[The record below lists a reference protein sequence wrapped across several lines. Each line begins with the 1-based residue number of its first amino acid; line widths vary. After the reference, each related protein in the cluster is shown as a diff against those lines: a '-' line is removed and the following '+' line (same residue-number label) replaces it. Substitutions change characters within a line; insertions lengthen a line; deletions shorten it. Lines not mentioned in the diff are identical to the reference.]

1 MRFLILLVAGA
12 LAVFRPGPAEA
23 VAIGLHNSLLGA
35 GEGVGDQA
43 DVISGGFGQWVA
55 LDGDRV
61 LIGARGDAD
70 EIRAD
75 TPFATGFVFNTR
87 NGEMLHRF
95 DRPTLAQPNLVKPGI
110 LIDSFEVTLPAE
122 ASDQHAEPIRLSMGT
137 GTLNW
142 TAHRMEPSAATLR
155 RAVASD
161 DVRILIGAP
170 IGTENMDGGNREVH
184 LYSSESGEL
193 LQSFAPPADL
203 AGANQGEFGR
213 SVAFSRDLVLIGAPG
228 DSTDGSDVGGAYL
241 FSAETGRFLHRFQA
255 PEISGADRFGT
266 SVAINEHTI
275 AIGAPGNGGDSAGG
289 GEAYL
294 FSSGDYVMTQAL
306 HAPWHFRTGDRPTD
320 GRPGDY
326 RQGDIWHSAGRSGGF
341 GGIGGGGGGSGGGS
355 GGGGYLPGDP
365 DDDRPV
371 FILPDPNNPDQEMP
385 ETPIAIPLPAGLA
398 LYLAALS
405 MGGILIRRRSAG

>member
-1 MRFLILLVAGA
+1 
-12 LAVFRPGPAEA
+12 
-23 VAIGLHNSLLGA
+23 
-35 GEGVGDQA
+35 
-43 DVISGGFGQWVA
+43 
-55 LDGDRV
+55 
-61 LIGARGDAD
+61 
-70 EIRAD
+70 
-75 TPFATGFVFNTR
+75 
-87 NGEMLHRF
+87 
-95 DRPTLAQPNLVKPGI
+95 
-110 LIDSFEVTLPAE
+110 
-122 ASDQHAEPIRLSMGT
+122 
-137 GTLNW
+137 
-142 TAHRMEPSAATLR
+142 MEPSAATLR

-275 AIGAPGNGGDSAGG
+275 AIGAPGNGSSAGG

-306 HAPWHFRTGDRPTD
+306 HAPWQIHSGDRPARD
-320 GRPGDY
+320 RLWGY
-326 RQGDIWHSAGRSGGF
+326 SQGDIWHSAARSG
-341 GGIGGGGGGSGGGS
+341 
-355 GGGGYLPGDP
+355 
-365 DDDRPV
+365 
-371 FILPDPNNPDQEMP
+371 
-385 ETPIAIPLPAGLA
+385 
-398 LYLAALS
+398 
-405 MGGILIRRRSAG
+405 